1 MQDIPES
8 CGKCC
13 TFVILHSQSCN
24 KIVKNKGYENKS
36 NYRNHFHRSQPSEV
50 AGDVGTASLEVV

>member
-1 MQDIPES
+1 MQNIPDIYVGSPFS
-8 CGKCC
+8 
-13 TFVILHSQSCN
+13 VILHSQSCN